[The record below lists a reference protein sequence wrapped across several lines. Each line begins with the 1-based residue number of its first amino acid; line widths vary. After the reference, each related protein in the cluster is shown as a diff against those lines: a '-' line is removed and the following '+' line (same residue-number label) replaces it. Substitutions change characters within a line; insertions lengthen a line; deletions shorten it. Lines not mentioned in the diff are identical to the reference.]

1 MNCSNLI
8 SLVILLLFCS
18 TGSNGSFG
26 GGDDDDA
33 YDDDIDALTGMECY
47 QCVETP
53 GDQGHLS
60 CEVERGDYNLDDLF
74 HENADVFEKILENGD
89 DEDDDITK
97 FIRKAISALPKNPC
111 NLITKKVLDL
121 ISSEDDKIL
130 PIHLVFEGKDVNSRY
145 LELKEAISTI
155 QFQKRESSSWLTVEV
170 QLRNQDDT
178 FSFILPDFDQDLVSI
193 PGNSIFYTAL

>member
-1 MNCSNLI
+1 
-8 SLVILLLFCS
+8 
-18 TGSNGSFG
+18 
-26 GGDDDDA
+26 
-33 YDDDIDALTGMECY
+33 MECY

-97 FIRKAISALPKNPC
+97 FIRKAISALPKNPY
-111 NLITKKVLDL
+111 
-121 ISSEDDKIL
+121 
-130 PIHLVFEGKDVNSRY
+130 VNSRY